1 MQDKLFQQYYRRTTT
16 DTSSEGTG
24 VGMAIVYNLVQT
36 HRGTIAL
43 ESELAKGAA
52 FIVTFP
58 KKWQNHLVH
67 YRGDFL

>member
-1 MQDKLFQQYYRRTTT
+1 MQDKIFQQYYRRTTT

-24 VGMAIVYNLVQT
+24 VGMAIVYSLVQS

-43 ESELAKGAA
+43 ESELAKGAT

-58 KKWQNHLVH
+58 KK
-67 YRGDFL
+67 